1 MSGFCRLNPRSEGR
15 DGDAKKKDAEHAL
28 NGVSFQNQ
36 KTKEVEEMLL
46 LCQCLR
52 KSPLAI
58 LGSVLAFIFV
68 MTLSAESGFAQGNL
82 IRGRA
87 LYGANC
93 ASCHGESGKG
103 DGLRA
108 AELQQ
113 KPIDFTDPQVMGAIT
128 PQKFEKSVVQG
139 LPNIPEHTFGHLLRP
154 EEVRDVT
161 TFVRS
166 LLR

>member
-1 MSGFCRLNPRSEGR
+1 M
-15 DGDAKKKDAEHAL
+15 
-28 NGVSFQNQ
+28 
-36 KTKEVEEMLL
+36 KEVEEMSSLF
-46 LCQCLR
+46 QRLR
-52 KSPLAI
+52 RSRLAI
-58 LGSVLAFIFV
+58 LGSVLAFV
-68 MTLSAESGFAQGNL
+68 VALTLSVASGFAQGNL

-113 KPIDFTDPQVMGAIT
+113 EPINFTDPQVMGAIT
-128 PQKFEKSVVQG
+128 PQKFERSVVQG

>member
-1 MSGFCRLNPRSEGR
+1 MSSLFQRLRRSR
-15 DGDAKKKDAEHAL
+15 
-28 NGVSFQNQ
+28 
-36 KTKEVEEMLL
+36 
-46 LCQCLR
+46 
-52 KSPLAI
+52 LAI
-58 LGSVLAFIFV
+58 LGWVLAFILTL
-68 MTLSAESGFAQGNL
+68 TLSAGSGFAQGNL

-108 AELQQ
+108 ADLQQ

-128 PQKFEKSVVQG
+128 PQKFERSVVQG